1 MTWLELDENR
11 LVSYTIVEIKAR
23 KRDAERVT
31 KAEEFDK
38 AHRLLTRVIFR
49 WLRNYITLI
58 VNTSI
63 IELDWKSI

>member
-1 MTWLELDENR
+1 M
-11 LVSYTIVEIKAR
+11 
-23 KRDAERVT
+23 T

-38 AHRLLTRVIFR
+38 ARRLAYKGDFFD

-63 IELDWKSI
+63 TELDWKSI